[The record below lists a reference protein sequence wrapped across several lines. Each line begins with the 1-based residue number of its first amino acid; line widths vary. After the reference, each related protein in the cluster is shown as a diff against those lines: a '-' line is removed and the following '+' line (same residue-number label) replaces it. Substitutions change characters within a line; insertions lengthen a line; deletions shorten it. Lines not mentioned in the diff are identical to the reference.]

1 MASLDLELLKLVN
14 RVRMNKG
21 QLALA
26 EIAEG
31 SHLRSDLGF
40 DSLDLAE
47 LTVRIEEKLGVDVFN
62 EGVVQHWGEVQKRVA
77 RHVAGS

>member
-1 MASLDLELLKLVN
+1 MASLDLELLQLVN

-21 QLALA
+21 QPALA

-31 SHLRSDLGF
+31 SHLRGNLGF

-47 LTVRIEEKLGVDVFN
+47 LTVRIEEKFGVDVFN
-62 EGVVQHWGEVQKRVA
+62 EGVVQHWGEVRNRVA